1 LKPSPETPNV
11 EETLPFE
18 EAFARVEALEA
29 ERRDLLDFLEK
40 NPLPAPTKKPDTSK
54 KGPKLTKKERR
65 LAQDVRAAERKLAR
79 LEARHAPTPLDPLRR
94 RVFRITAI
102 VGGCMLLLGVAAHE
116 IGHEQATGTAVI
128 FGFVGTWLLVFGLAR
143 LR

>member
-1 LKPSPETPNV
+1 MKPSPETPNV

-40 NPLPAPTKKPDTSK
+40 NPLPAPTRKPDSPK

-79 LEARHAPTPLDPLRR
+79 LEARQAPTPLDPLRR

-102 VGGCMLLLGVAAHE
+102 VGGCMLLLGAAACE
-116 IGHEQATGTAVI
+116 IGHEQEMGTAVI
-128 FGFVGTWLLVFGLAR
+128 FGFLGTWLLVFGLAR